1 MSSVNIRPTVHDLI
15 DEVYWRQ
22 EARQNA
28 QDFPEDVA
36 LVQAKARELGIVLTP
51 EEAAAIYAWYS
62 QEFYCAGW
70 LMMTEREAEQALAWF
85 FRAAGHPIDNRRD
98 E

>member
-1 MSSVNIRPTVHDLI
+1 MSGVNIRPTIHDLI

-28 QDFPEDVA
+28 QDFPEDVG
-36 LVQAKARELGIVLTP
+36 LVQAKARELGIGLTP

-85 FRAAGHPIDNRRD
+85 FQAAGHPIDNGRD